1 MPVSAFAVDTLV
13 KGVGRMIAKL
23 HGFPDYPY
31 VIIPAPFLEGV
42 MIPED
47 MWEEKIQDAV
57 IKGEQLITGSSI

>member
-13 KGVGRMIAKL
+13 KSVGRMIAKL

-57 IKGEQLITGSSI
+57 IKGEQLITGTSI